1 MKADRRH
8 ELQENTLAHVL
19 TNFPI
24 YVQAYGGRV
33 LTVLA
38 IIVMIFALVRY
49 RNTTKL
55 NQAAMTRESL
65 ASARDAIRQID
76 ALTGG
81 MNSAAETANRRAL
94 IYTEVNKSLDDTLNN
109 ADSDTLKAEANVA
122 RGDLYWAIAN
132 LPDLP
137 GATTQPALAL
147 PEKRDDLLNKAAQA
161 YESVLSTYPTQKN
174 SRATA
179 LLGLAA
185 IAENQGKFDDAKKR
199 YEEVANSDLA
209 SVYKTLAQLKL
220 AILPEVSKPRRI
232 VAATQPAEP
241 MGQPFISQ
249 PLELPSTVKPPTTV
263 PTTAPIGL

>member
-24 YVQAYGGRV
+24 YAQAYGGRV

-55 NQAAMTRESL
+55 NQAALTRESL

-76 ALTGG
+76 TLTGG
-81 MNSAAETANRRAL
+81 MNSAAETAN
-94 IYTEVNKSLDDTLNN
+94 
-109 ADSDTLKAEANVA
+109 
-122 RGDLYWAIAN
+122 
-132 LPDLP
+132 LPELP

-147 PEKRDDLLNKAAQA
+147 PEKRDDLLTKAAQA
-161 YESVLSTYPTQKN
+161 YESVLSTYPSQKN
-174 SRATA
+174 ARASA

-185 IAENQGKFDDAKKR
+185 IAENQGKFDEAKKR
-199 YEEVANSDLA
+199 YEEVTNSDLA

-232 VAATQPAEP
+232 VAATQAAEP

-249 PLELPSTVKPPTTV
+249 PLELPSTVAP
-263 PTTAPIGL
+263 PTTAPTTAPTIGL